1 MKTLALSA
9 LLLGMMVL
17 GVGCAQT
24 ELGRNE
30 FGATPAYS
38 GRERLNLIAQSWDT
52 DWKEAQDDIDDV
64 LLLRPASQMT
74 IWHVR

>member
-9 LLLGMMVL
+9 LLLGMTVL
-17 GVGCAQT
+17 GMGCAQA

-38 GRERLNLIAQSWDT
+38 GRERVNMIAQTWDT
-52 DWKEAQDDIDDV
+52 DWKEAQDDMDDF
-64 LLLRPASQMT
+64 LLLRPSSLMT